1 MTHSVTLV
9 TPSYANDIE
18 RFTLQR
24 ESIER
29 CGIDLPHCALV
40 NHEDLALFEQ
50 IPFQRNLRILSTRE
64 LLTPRFEARRI
75 GWGRP
80 RRELA
85 HWRGRPGIHGWYI
98 QQLLKL
104 AAPKVVE
111 TEGIVCLDS
120 DTFFVDRVTADDF
133 FAPDGRMH
141 LYETDD
147 DVDCEM
153 GEWYIHSLRFLGE
166 SLRNRPIRRT
176 THSPV
181 PMHRQVVLDLQAHIE
196 QQHGVFWMEAMER
209 AESIMEYSTY
219 GAFAR
224 YVDKL
229 QRTIP
234 TRPDTLC
241 LYYWFSE
248 DMETLFSDLV
258 ERVRVRKPKAV
269 LINSNHGRPV
279 SSYRALI
286 EQAWAVQGH

>member
-1 MTHSVTLV
+1 MTGSVTLV

-40 NHEDLALFEQ
+40 NHEDLALFQ
-50 IPFQRNLRILSTRE
+50 KIPFQRNLRILSTRD
-64 LLTPRFEARRI
+64 LLSPRFEARRL
-75 GWGRP
+75 GYGKP
-80 RRELA
+80 RRQLA

-104 AAPKVVE
+104 AAPKIVE
-111 TEGIVCLDS
+111 TEGIICLDS
-120 DTFFVDRVTADDF
+120 DTLFVDRVTSQDF
-133 FAPDGRMH
+133 FAPDGRLH

-153 GEWYIHSLRFLGE
+153 GNWYIRSLDFLGVSLR
-166 SLRNRPIRRT
+166 SRPILRT

-181 PMHRQVVLDLQAHIE
+181 PMHRQVVLDMQAYIE
-196 QQHGVFWMEAMER
+196 KKYGVFWMEAMES
-209 AESIMEYSTY
+209 AHGIMEYSTY
-219 GAFAR
+219 GAYAR
-224 YVDKL
+224 YLDKF
-229 QRTIP
+229 QHTVP
-234 TRPDTLC
+234 ARPDSLC

-248 DMETLFSDLV
+248 DMNSLFTDLV
-258 ERVRVRKPKAV
+258 DRVRTSRPKAV
-269 LINSNHGRPV
+269 LINSSHGRPV
-279 SSYRALI
+279 SDYRALI